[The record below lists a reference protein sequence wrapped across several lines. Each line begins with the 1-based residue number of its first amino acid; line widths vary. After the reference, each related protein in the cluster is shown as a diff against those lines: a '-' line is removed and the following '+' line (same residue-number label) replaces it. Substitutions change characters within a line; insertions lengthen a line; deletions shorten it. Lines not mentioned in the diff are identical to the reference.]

1 MNSPAANGKRRGRP
15 RSFDREAG
23 LDSAIQVFWAKGY
36 EATSIDDLTQQMGIK
51 PPSLYAAFGNKHDL
65 FMQSLDRYAE
75 TIGHTPTNAFLDETD
90 LRRAIKALFDKT
102 IQCATMSQ
110 KPRGCLLVSVATQ
123 MAETDPEVR
132 AWMSRAYASRVSLV
146 AERVAAE
153 QKAGRI
159 SQTPDATSFAKM
171 VVSITHGLVARAR
184 VGSSRKEISELSENY
199 VDMLVPQSD

>member
-1 MNSPAANGKRRGRP
+1 MNNSAANGKRRGRP

-36 EATSIDDLTQQMGIK
+36 EATSIDDLTQRMGIK

-102 IQCATMSQ
+102 IQCATMPR

-123 MAETDPEVR
+123 MAETDPEVQ
-132 AWMSRAYASRVSLV
+132 AWMSRAYAARVSLV

-153 QKAGRI
+153 QKTGRI
-159 SQTPDATSFAKM
+159 SKTPDAASFAKM

-184 VGSSRKEISELSENY
+184 VGSSRKEISDLAENY
-199 VDMLVPQSD
+199 VDLLVPPSV

>member
-1 MNSPAANGKRRGRP
+1 MKKTSATGKRRGRP
-15 RSFDREAG
+15 RSFEREAG
-23 LDSAIQVFWAKGY
+23 LDNAIKVFWAKGY
-36 EATSIDDLTQQMGIK
+36 EATSVDDLTQQMGIK
-51 PPSLYAAFGNKHDL
+51 PPSLYAAFGNKHGL

-75 TIGHTPTNAFLDETD
+75 TIGHLPTNAFLDEPD

-102 IQCATMSQ
+102 IQCATMPQ

-153 QKAGRI
+153 QEAGRL
-159 SQTPDATSFAKM
+159 SKTPDATSFAKM

-184 VGSSRKEISELSENY
+184 VGSSRKEISELADNY
-199 VDMLVPQSD
+199 VDLLVPPSA

>member
-1 MNSPAANGKRRGRP
+1 MNNSAANGKRRGRP

-102 IQCATMSQ
+102 IQCATMPR

-123 MAETDPEVR
+123 MAETDPEVQ

-146 AERVAAE
+146 ADRVAAE
-153 QKAGRI
+153 QEAGRM
-159 SQTPDATSFAKM
+159 SRTPDAASFAKM

-184 VGSSRKEISELSENY
+184 VGSSRREISELADNY
-199 VDMLVPQSD
+199 VDLLVPPSA